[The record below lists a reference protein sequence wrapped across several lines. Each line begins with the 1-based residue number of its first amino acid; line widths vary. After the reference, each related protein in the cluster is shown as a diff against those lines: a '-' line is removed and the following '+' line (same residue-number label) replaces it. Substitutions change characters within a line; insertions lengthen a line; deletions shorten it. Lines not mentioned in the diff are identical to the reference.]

1 MGPNTQMRFA
11 WLINCTG
18 GVGEAQLQVKCKSV
32 VRNFVIL
39 QQQLV
44 QSYLTDI
51 ANAVTL
57 CNHAHGEMV
66 ISLVLLRV
74 LSAIAIRL

>member
-1 MGPNTQMRFA
+1 MQICGKKLCYTSTAVSTN
-11 WLINCTG
+11 L
-18 GVGEAQLQVKCKSV
+18 
-32 VRNFVIL
+32 
-39 QQQLV
+39 
-44 QSYLTDI
+44 LTDI